1 MKYLLRAMP
10 TNKFILISLTPKAGS
25 TNTRD
30 WASKIGTIF
39 QRCGF
44 FQYAASYRFRKRS
57 PTHFQ
62 LIIPLI
68 ARIELSPFV
77 YALWP
82 RGKQNAGGILIG
94 KGGDLV

>member
-10 TNKFILISLTPKAGS
+10 TNKFIIISLTPKAGS

-44 FQYAASYRFRKRS
+44 FQYAASYHS